1 MATVRHARGTRA
13 ALNALAGA
21 NGLVPWQIYS
31 LSDEAG
37 RIAIATS
44 VNTFST
50 FTLESEEAGG
60 GSADPLDLSASD
72 PAAPGAGVVRIFGR
86 NISGRMM
93 PAFKGPSGLDTAVQ
107 PFLAHNKIAWA
118 QPVGNATT
126 LSLMGIALSAT
137 GTATAANVALTNIH
151 TAMRRLEYAVTTA
164 ATTAVAGWRD
174 ATAKYNIGNQRG
186 GFHYICRFGPSRGVA
201 ANATRRFFNGFT
213 SVTSAPTDVDP
224 STVANCV
231 GIGADVADTNYYIM
245 HRNGTGKVVRVDTGI
260 PKAAADATEMYELA
274 IFTPPGGTAV
284 QFRFE
289 RLSTG
294 DFFEYTATANLPAS
308 TTLLAPRG
316 WTSVGG
322 TSSVVGISLASLY
335 IETDY

>member
-1 MATVRHARGTRA
+1 MPTVAHKRGTRA
-13 ALNALAGA
+13 ALVALAGA

-50 FTLESEEAGG
+50 FALESEAGG

-107 PFLAHNKIAWA
+107 SFLARNKVAWA
-118 QPVGNATT
+118 QSVGNTTT
-126 LSLMGIALSAT
+126 LSLMGIALSAI
-137 GTATAANVALTNIH
+137 GTATVANVALTNIH

-164 ATTAVAGWRD
+164 STTAVAGWRD
-174 ATAKYNIGNQRG
+174 ATAKYNIGDQYG

-201 ANATRRFFNGFT
+201 ADATRRFFNGLT
-213 SVTSAPTDVDP
+213 SVISAPTDVNP

-231 GIGADVADTNYYIM
+231 GVGADTADTNYHFM
-245 HRNGTGKVVRVDTGI
+245 HRTGTGTVVKVDTGI
-260 PKAAADATEMYELA
+260 PKSSADTTEMYELA
-274 IFTPPGGTAV
+274 MFTPPGGTTV

-294 DFFEYTATANLPAS
+294 DFFEYTATADLPAK

-316 WTSVGG
+316 CASVGG
-322 TSSVVGISLASLY
+322 TSSVVGISLVSLY